1 VPSDGPFR
9 TELELNP
16 MQQKAIGPEEHR
28 AIESKLSK
36 IFLELCVHAASFPLV
51 FFSVF
56 FHCDKGE
63 QLRIGF

>member
-1 VPSDGPFR
+1 
-9 TELELNP
+9 